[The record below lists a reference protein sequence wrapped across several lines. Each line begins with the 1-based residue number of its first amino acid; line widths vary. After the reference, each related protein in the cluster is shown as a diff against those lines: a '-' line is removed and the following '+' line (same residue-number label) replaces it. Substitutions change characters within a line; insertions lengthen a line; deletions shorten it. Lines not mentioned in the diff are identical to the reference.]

1 MATFN
6 FMKVAG
12 ADGDSQDDGHK
23 NWLDIEPFSMSASN
37 QGSFAIGSGGN
48 TGGSQ
53 MHDLTI
59 NAVLD
64 KAMPVMYNKIATG
77 DVTSEVKLEACKM
90 SGKQQVPFQTVTLKN
105 VYFTGLSTGSGTS
118 ANGQPMVTYSMCYE
132 ECKVEYQAVGNDG
145 KKAAKTESG
154 WNAKKNEKK

>member
-1 MATFN
+1 MATMN

-12 ADGDSQDDGHK
+12 ADGDSQDAGHTG
-23 NWLDIEPFSMSASN
+23 WLDIEPFTMSASN

-64 KAMPVMYNKIATG
+64 KAMPVIYNKISTG
-77 DVTSEVKLEACKM
+77 DVVSELKLEACKM
-90 SGKQQVPFQTVTLKN
+90 VGKQQVAFKTITLKN
-105 VYFTGLSTGSGTS
+105 VYLTGLSTGSGSS
-118 ANGQPMVTYSMCYE
+118 ADGQPMVTYSMCYE
-132 ECKVEYQAVGNDG
+132 EAKVEYQAVSNDG
-145 KKAAKTESG
+145 KKAAKTENA
-154 WNAKKNEKK
+154 WNAKQNQQK